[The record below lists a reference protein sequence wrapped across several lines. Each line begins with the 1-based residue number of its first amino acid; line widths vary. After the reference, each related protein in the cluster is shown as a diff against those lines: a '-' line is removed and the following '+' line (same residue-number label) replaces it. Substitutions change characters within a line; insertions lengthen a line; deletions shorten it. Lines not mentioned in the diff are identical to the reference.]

1 MHYLIHTYKGGAMMR
16 ILGIDGGIA
25 STGWAVVEVSETGT
39 GGRIVAAGSRT
50 FESPEEPSQTGPKLK
65 NAERRLYRGQR
76 RVVRRRAQR
85 MAQIRQLFHQVGL
98 IEGPQ
103 RAVLEGRGSD
113 PWLLR
118 AEGLDRCLTP
128 REFALALGH
137 IAIHRGF
144 RSNSKRD
151 RISNAADET
160 SRMLSAIHSTQE
172 RLSQWRSVG
181 EMFACDPEFAQRRRN
196 RAGDFTRSIMRADQE
211 AEVRKLFDQQ
221 GRLGNEFATADLKTS
236 FMDIAFAQRPLASSE
251 DKVGDCIFEPVEK
264 RTARFAPSFERFRFL
279 SRLIN
284 LRLQSGPQERALTA
298 GELALCVEGFGKPA
312 KISFSNLRKRLDLDA
327 NTRFAGIAKDDEKH
341 DVAARTGSA
350 AAGTAAFV
358 KALQAVGEIES
369 RALLSECSKL
379 DRAAE
384 IITFNEDMSAIK
396 AGLAGTGLSSEV
408 QEAITGAVH
417 EGEFDHFKGAAH
429 ISAKAARNIIPGMM
443 QGLVY
448 SDACEAVGYDNS
460 ARATMSIDDIGSPVA
475 RKALSEMLKQVK
487 VLAHEF
493 GPFDGIHV
501 EMARDVG
508 KSIEERGKIERGIK
522 DRTSDKDRLR
532 KELQEK
538 LPHLTR
544 ISGEDLLRYEL
555 WKEQNGFCLYS
566 NQGIPLG
573 SILASDNSVQVDHI
587 LPWSRFGD
595 DSFVNKT
602 LCFTSANAEKR
613 GDTPYEWFTR
623 AKPDDWDRFAAQV
636 EACKALKG
644 RKKRNYLMRN
654 AEERESQFRERN
666 LNDTRYATRV
676 LLGELKRRYFPD
688 APHHVAARP
697 GELTAKLRQAWG
709 IEKLKKDKDGTRL
722 PDDRHHA
729 LDAIVVAVV
738 NERLLQWATR
748 VSQQAEGTGAKFEL
762 RGLPEPWP
770 NFREE
775 VTALHEKIFVS
786 RAEVRRARGKAH
798 DAGIKQLR
806 MVEGEQK
813 VFERKAVEKLTE
825 RDLDLIPVPEPYC
838 KITDP
843 QKLRDEM
850 IQTLRA
856 WIIAGKP
863 KTLEHLPRS
872 PKGDIIRKVRVET
885 NAKPAVMVRG
895 GTADRGG
902 IVRVDV
908 FTKPNKRGVA
918 EFFLVPIYVHEVATL
933 AEPPNR
939 AVQQGAREER
949 WPTMAPEFKFKFSIF
964 GMSLIELQKGDG
976 EIIQGYFRS
985 LDRDT
990 GAVTISNVS
999 NSSLT
1004 RKGIGA
1010 RTLKEFKKLSVDRLG
1025 RVSEIVSE
1033 TRTWRGEVCISPN
1046 PVA

>member
-1 MHYLIHTYKGGAMMR
+1 MR

-25 STGWAVVEVSETGT
+25 STGWAMVDISETEAD
-39 GGRIVAAGSRT
+39 GRVVAAGSRT

-65 NAERRLYRGQR
+65 NADRRMYRGQR

-85 MAQIRQLFHQVGL
+85 MAQIRQLLHQAGL
-98 IEGPQ
+98 LEDQ
-103 RAVLEGRGSD
+103 KRSALEGKGAD

-151 RISNAADET
+151 RAANAADDN
-160 SRMLSAIHSTQE
+160 SKMLSAIHATQE
-172 RLSQWRSVG
+172 RLAHWRTVG
-181 EMFACDPEFAQRRRN
+181 EMFARDPEFAQRRRN
-196 RAGDFTRSIMRADQE
+196 RSGDFTRSIMRSDQE
-211 AEVRKLFDQQ
+211 AEVRKLFEQQ
-221 GRLGNEFATADLKTS
+221 RRLGNKAASYDLMASFA
-236 FMDIAFAQRPLASSE
+236 DIAFSQRPLGSSE
-251 DKVGDCIFEPVEK
+251 DKVGDCIFEPTEK

-284 LRLQSGPQERALTA
+284 LRLQSGRAERALSP
-298 GELALCVEGFGKPA
+298 GELALCIEGFGKT
-312 KISFSNLRKRLDLDA
+312 KGISFKALRNRLDLDA
-327 NTRFAGIAKDDEKH
+327 NTRFAGVAKDDEKH

-350 AAGTAAFV
+350 AAGTAAFI
-358 KALQAVGEIES
+358 KALQTVGEIEA
-369 RALLSECSKL
+369 RTLLSECSKL

-384 IITFNEDMSAIK
+384 IITFNEDTSAIK
-396 AGLAGTGLSSEV
+396 AGLAGTGLSSEA
-408 QEAITGAVH
+408 QDAIVKAIDAGD
-417 EGEFDHFKGAAH
+417 FDHFKGAAH
-429 ISAKAARNIIPGMM
+429 ISAKAARNIIPGLM

-448 SDACEAVGYDNS
+448 SEACEAVGYDHS
-460 ARATMSIDDIGSPVA
+460 ARAAMSIDDIGSPVA

-493 GPFDGIHV
+493 GPFDRIHI

-508 KSIEERGKIERGIK
+508 KSIEERGKIERGIEK
-522 DRTSDKDRLR
+522 RTSEKDRLR
-532 KELQEK
+532 LEMQQL

-544 ISGEDLLRYEL
+544 ISGEDLLRFEL
-555 WKEQNGFCLYS
+555 WKEQNGRCLYTDQAIS
-566 NQGIPLG
+566 PAMIV
-573 SILASDNSVQVDHI
+573 AADNNVQVDHI

-595 DSFVNKT
+595 DGFVNKT

-613 GDTPYEWFTR
+613 GNTPYEWFMR
-623 AKPDDWDRFAAQV
+623 AKPSDWDRFSAQV

-654 AEERESQFRERN
+654 AEEREQQFRERN

-676 LLGELKRRYFPD
+676 LLGELKRLYFPET
-688 APHHVAARP
+688 PHHVAARP

-709 IEKLKKDKDGTRL
+709 IEGLKKDKTTGERL

-738 NERLLQWATR
+738 NERLLQWATKA
-748 VSQQAEGTGAKFEL
+748 SQQAEKTGAKFEL

-775 VTALHEKIFVS
+775 VTALYEKIFVS

-806 MVEGEQK
+806 TIEGEDK
-813 VFERKAVEKLTE
+813 VFERKAVEKLTLK
-825 RDLDLIPVPEPYC
+825 DLDLIPVPEPYG
-838 KITDP
+838 KVADP
-843 QKLRDEM
+843 QKLRDAMVE
-850 IQTLRA
+850 TLRA
-856 WIIAGKP
+856 WILATKNKQKGETIP
-863 KTLEHLPRS
+863 PPRS
-872 PKGDIIRKVRVET
+872 PKGDVIRKVRVQT

-908 FTKPNKRGVA
+908 FTKPNKRGAA
-918 EFFLVPIYVHEVATL
+918 EFFLVPVYVHEAATL
-933 AEPPNR
+933 PEPPNR
-939 AVQQGAREER
+939 AVQAYAAEAD
-949 WPTMAPEFKFKFSIF
+949 WPVMTTDFTFKFSLYA
-964 GMSLIELQKGDG
+964 MSLVEVYKKDG
-976 EIIQGYFRS
+976 EVIKGYFRGIH
-985 LDRDT
+985 RTT
-990 GAVTISNVS
+990 GAINISDVS

-1004 RKGIGA
+1004 TDGIGA
-1010 RTLKEFKKLSVDRLG
+1010 RTLMEFKKLSVDRLG

-1033 TRTWRGEVCISPN
+1033 TRTWRGEVFISPN
-1046 PVA
+1046 PDG

>member
-1 MHYLIHTYKGGAMMR
+1 MR
-16 ILGIDGGIA
+16 VLGIDGGIA
-25 STGWAVVEVSETGT
+25 STGWAVVEISETEA
-39 GGRIVAAGSRT
+39 GGHVLAAGSRT
-50 FESPEEPSQTGPKLK
+50 FESPEEASQTGPKLK

-85 MAQIRQLFHQVGL
+85 MAQIRKLFHEAGL
-98 IEGPQ
+98 TEGQQ
-103 RAVLEGRGSD
+103 RSVLEGKGAD
-113 PWLLR
+113 PWTLR

-160 SRMLSAIHSTQE
+160 SKMLSAIHSTQE

-181 EMFACDPEFAQRRRN
+181 EMFARDPEFTQRRRN
-196 RAGDFTRSIMRADQE
+196 RSGEFTRSIMRSDQE

-221 GRLGNEFATADLKTS
+221 RRLGSEAASAELMKS
-236 FMDIAFAQRPLASSE
+236 FMDIAFSQRELSSSE
-251 DKVGDCIFEPVEK
+251 DKVGDCIFEPSEK

-284 LRLQSGPQERALTA
+284 LRLQSGREERALSA
-298 GELALCVEGFGKPA
+298 AELALCIKGFGKPA

-350 AAGTAAFV
+350 AAGTAAFI
-358 KALQAVGEIES
+358 KALQAVGETEA
-369 RALLSECSKL
+369 RTLLSECSKL

-384 IITFNEDMSAIK
+384 IITFNEDISVIK
-396 AGLAGTGLSSEV
+396 QGLAGIGFSDEV
-408 QEAITGAVH
+408 QEAIIGAIN

-429 ISAKAARNIIPGMM
+429 ISAKAARNIIPGLT

-448 SDACEAVGYDNS
+448 SEACEAVGYDHS
-460 ARATMSIDDIGSPVA
+460 ARAAMTIGDIGSPVA
-475 RKALSEMLKQVK
+475 RKALSEMLKQVN
-487 VLAHEF
+487 VLTHEY
-493 GPFDGIHV
+493 GPFDRIHV

-508 KSIEERGKIERGIK
+508 KSIEERGKIERGIDK
-522 DRTSDKDRLR
+522 RTSAKDKLRL
-532 KELQEK
+532 EMQQL

-544 ISGEDLLRYEL
+544 ISGDDLQRFEL
-555 WKEQNGFCLYS
+555 WKEQNGRCFYTDQAIS
-566 NQGIPLG
+566 PAMVA
-573 SILASDNSVQVDHI
+573 ASDNSVQVDHI

-595 DSFVNKT
+595 DSFINKT
-602 LCFTSANAEKR
+602 FCFTSANAEKR
-613 GDTPYEWFTR
+613 GDTPYEWFMR
-623 AKPDDWDRFAAQV
+623 ARPADWDRFAAQV

-644 RKKRNYLMRN
+644 AKKRNYLMRN
-654 AEERESQFRERN
+654 AQERESQFRERN

-676 LLGELKRRYFPD
+676 LLGELKRLYFPD
-688 APHHVAARP
+688 TPHHVAARP
-697 GELTAKLRQAWG
+697 GALTAKLRQAWG
-709 IEKLKKDKDGTRL
+709 IEKLKKDKDTGERL

-738 NERLLQWATR
+738 NERLLQWATKA
-748 VSQQAEGTGAKFEL
+748 SQDAERTGAKFEL
-762 RGLPEPWP
+762 RSLPEPWP

-775 VTALHEKIFVS
+775 VTALHEKVFVS

-806 MVEGEQK
+806 MVDGEQK
-813 VFERKAVEKLTE
+813 VFERKAIEKLTE
-825 RDLDLIPVPEPYC
+825 KDLELIPVPEPYG
-838 KITDP
+838 KVADP
-843 QKLRDEM
+843 RKLRDEM
-850 IQTLRA
+850 IQSLRA
-856 WIIAGKP
+856 WIAAGKP
-863 KTLEHLPRS
+863 KTLEQLPRS

-885 NAKPAVMVRG
+885 KAKPAVKVRG

-908 FTKPNKRGVA
+908 FTKPNKRGVV

-939 AVQQGAREER
+939 AVQAYTAEME
-949 WPTMAPEFKFKFSIF
+949 WPVMTTDFSF
-964 GMSLIELQKGDG
+964 QYSLYSMSLIEVHKKDG
-976 EIIQGYFRS
+976 EIITGYFRG
-985 LDRDT
+985 LDRAT
-990 GAVTISNVS
+990 GAVSISDVS
-999 NSSLT
+999 NSSLMKT
-1004 RKGIGA
+1004 GIGS
-1010 RTLKEFKKLSVDRLG
+1010 RTLREFKKLTVDRLG

-1033 TRTWRGEVCISPN
+1033 TRTWRGEVCISPS

>member
-1 MHYLIHTYKGGAMMR
+1 MR

-25 STGWAVVEVSETGT
+25 STGWAMVDISETEAD
-39 GGRIVAAGSRT
+39 GRVVAAGSRT

-65 NAERRLYRGQR
+65 NADRRMYRGQR

-85 MAQIRQLFHQVGL
+85 MAQIRQLLHQAGL
-98 IEGPQ
+98 LEDQ
-103 RAVLEGRGSD
+103 KRSALEGKGAD

-151 RISNAADET
+151 RAANAADDN
-160 SRMLSAIHSTQE
+160 SKMLSAIHATQE
-172 RLSQWRSVG
+172 RLAHWRTVG
-181 EMFACDPEFAQRRRN
+181 EMFARDPEFAQRRRN
-196 RAGDFTRSIMRADQE
+196 RSGDFTRSIMRSDQE
-211 AEVRKLFDQQ
+211 AEVRKLFEQQ
-221 GRLGNEFATADLKTS
+221 RCLGNKAASYDLMASFA
-236 FMDIAFAQRPLASSE
+236 DIAFSQRPLGSSE
-251 DKVGDCIFEPVEK
+251 DKVGDCIFEPTEK
-264 RTARFAPSFERFRFL
+264 RTARFAPSFERFRLL

-284 LRLQSGPQERALTA
+284 LRLQSGRVERALNP
-298 GELALCVEGFGKPA
+298 GELALCIEGFGKT
-312 KISFSNLRKRLDLDA
+312 KGISFKAIRNRLDLDA
-327 NTRFAGIAKDDEKH
+327 NTRFAGVAKHDEKH

-350 AAGTAAFV
+350 AAGTAAFI
-358 KALQAVGEIES
+358 KALQTVGEIEA
-369 RALLSECSKL
+369 RTLLSECSKL

-384 IITFNEDMSAIK
+384 IITFNEDTSAIK
-396 AGLAGTGLSSEV
+396 AGLAGTGLSSEA
-408 QEAITGAVH
+408 QDAIVKAIDAGD
-417 EGEFDHFKGAAH
+417 FDHFKGAAH
-429 ISAKAARNIIPGMM
+429 ISAKAARNIIPGLM

-448 SDACEAVGYDNS
+448 SEACEAVGYDHS
-460 ARATMSIDDIGSPVA
+460 ARAAMSIDDIGSPVA

-493 GPFDGIHV
+493 GPFDRIHI

-508 KSIEERGKIERGIK
+508 KSIEERGKIERGIEK
-522 DRTSDKDRLR
+522 RTSEKDRLR
-532 KELQEK
+532 LEMQQL

-544 ISGEDLLRYEL
+544 ISGEDLLRFEL
-555 WKEQNGFCLYS
+555 WKEQNGRCLYTDQAIS
-566 NQGIPLG
+566 PAIVV
-573 SILASDNSVQVDHI
+573 ASDNNVQVDHI

-595 DSFVNKT
+595 DSFINKT

-613 GDTPYEWFTR
+613 GDTPYEWFMRT
-623 AKPDDWDRFAAQV
+623 KPDEWDRFAAQV
-636 EACKALKG
+636 EACKTLKG

-666 LNDTRYATRV
+666 LNDTRYATRI
-676 LLGELKRRYFPD
+676 LLGELKRHYFPD

-709 IEKLKKDKDGTRL
+709 IEKLKKDKETGKRL

-738 NERLLQWATR
+738 NERLLQWSTKA
-748 VSQQAEGTGAKFEL
+748 SQQAERTGAKFEL
-762 RGLPEPWP
+762 HGLPEPWP

-775 VTALHEKIFVS
+775 VTALHEKVFVS

-806 MVEGEQK
+806 TIEEEEK
-813 VFERKAVEKLTE
+813 VFERKAVEKLTLK
-825 RDLDLIPVPEPYC
+825 DLDLIPVPEPYG
-838 KITDP
+838 KVADP
-843 QKLRDEM
+843 QKLRDAMVE
-850 IQTLRA
+850 TLRA
-856 WIIAGKP
+856 WILATKNKQKGEIIP
-863 KTLEHLPRS
+863 PPRS
-872 PKGDIIRKVRVET
+872 SKGDIIRKVRVMT

-908 FTKPNKRGVA
+908 FTKPNKRGAA
-918 EFFLVPIYVHEVATL
+918 EFFLVPVYVHEAATL
-933 AEPPNR
+933 PEPPNR
-939 AVQQGAREER
+939 AVQAYAAEAD
-949 WPTMAPEFKFKFSIF
+949 WPVMTTDFTFKFSLYA
-964 GMSLIELQKGDG
+964 MSLVEVYKKDG
-976 EIIQGYFRS
+976 EVTKGYFRGIH
-985 LDRDT
+985 RTT
-990 GAVTISNVS
+990 GAINISDVS

-1004 RKGIGA
+1004 TDGIGA
-1010 RTLKEFKKLSVDRLG
+1010 RTLMEFKKLSVDRLG

-1033 TRTWRGEVCISPN
+1033 TRTWRGEVFISPN
-1046 PVA
+1046 PDG